1 MRIAKVVTS
10 AVFVSL
16 LAAGEA
22 ALFHTAAQAQ
32 DFPSRT
38 ITIIVP
44 FPPGSGPDL
53 FGRLIG
59 QRLAAALGRPVIVD
73 NRSGATGY
81 VGAEAVARASPDGH
95 TILYTTAGLAL
106 RQAVP
111 PKPALDPQRDL
122 APVSMT
128 LVNPFFLVA
137 HPSLPIRNVKDLLA
151 LGKAKP
157 GDLTFGGG
165 GIGGALHMAVELFK
179 LETKLDAR
187 YIPYQGL
194 GPAQVALLSGEVHLA
209 FFGPPEVRPYVNSG
223 KIRILGVSALKRS
236 RLLPEVPTL
245 HDAGVKDFE
254 VLNWFGFF
262 VPAKTPAAT
271 IARIH
276 AEVVKALAAPEMQE
290 RAATEGV
297 ELVSST
303 PSDFAAFFRAEIT
316 KWAGVVQRSG
326 NKFE

>member
-1 MRIAKVVTS
+1 MRVENVVTS
-10 AVFVSL
+10 AVFVNL
-16 LAAGEA
+16 LAAGG
-22 ALFHTAAQAQ
+22 ALLVHAVVHAQ

-38 ITIIVP
+38 ITIVVP
-44 FPPGSGPDL
+44 FPPGSGPDI

-59 QRLAAALGRPVIVD
+59 QRLAASLSRPVIVD
-73 NRSGATGY
+73 NRPGATGY
-81 VGAEAVARASPDGH
+81 IGAEAVARASPDGH
-95 TILYTTAGLAL
+95 MLLYTTAGLAL
-106 RQAVP
+106 RQVVP

-137 HPSLPIRNVKDLLA
+137 HPSLPVRNVKELLV
-151 LGKAKP
+151 LSKAKP

-165 GIGGALHMAVELFK
+165 GIGGILHLAMELFK
-179 LETKLDAR
+179 LETKLHAR

-194 GPAQVALLSGEVHLA
+194 AQAQVALLSGEVHLA
-209 FFGPPEVRPYVNSG
+209 FFGPPEVRPYISSG
-223 KIRILGVSALKRS
+223 KIRVLGVSALKRS
-236 RLLPEVPTL
+236 PLLPEMPTL
-245 HDAGVKDFE
+245 HEAGVKDFE

-262 VPAKTPAAT
+262 VPAKTPPAT
-271 IARIH
+271 TARIH
-276 AEVVKALAAPEMQE
+276 AEVVKALAAPDLKE

-316 KWAGVVQRSG
+316 KWSRVVQRSG
-326 NKFE
+326 TKFE